1 MALIDRIKDI
11 FNRGANISLENPST
25 SIGDVLAEGLLS
37 DDIVVN
43 EATILSIPAVKRA
56 IGVIA
61 STIAGLPVNV
71 MKKQSG
77 GYLENQ
83 TDHVLKYLLNYEPN
97 AVNDKVVFYETLI
110 TNLLIHG
117 NGFAIIER
125 NKGTYGV
132 NALRLLHPDIVTVKV
147 LKNGGIRYE
156 INQIG
161 HGRKSYRP
169 DEIIHLQGSTT
180 NGFLGFSTLELN
192 RSMFELALHTIN
204 FGKAYY
210 RNGGFL
216 SGVIK
221 HPASLSDAAHKRLK
235 NSLSRY
241 SGSGKAGKQL
251 ILDEGMDYETLTISP
266 AQAGFVEVNNYLIG
280 EFSRIFG
287 VPPFLLQDLS
297 KSTMQNVE
305 TLNLA
310 FVKHTVIEHL
320 NRLESELSR
329 KLLTEAEK
337 MGGYCVKF
345 NLDDLLKADSK
356 TRGEYL
362 RNLFNIGALS
372 VDEIRLNEG
381 LVPLNTDGSGKHF
394 VQLNMADI
402 ESDAHNGKDKEPEKT
417 NNDEID
423 NDEEQ

>member
-1 MALIDRIKDI
+1 
-11 FNRGANISLENPST
+11 
-25 SIGDVLAEGLLS
+25 
-37 DDIVVN
+37 
-43 EATILSIPAVKRA
+43 
-56 IGVIA
+56 
-61 STIAGLPVNV
+61 
-71 MKKQSG
+71 
-77 GYLENQ
+77 
-83 TDHVLKYLLNYEPN
+83 
-97 AVNDKVVFYETLI
+97 
-110 TNLLIHG
+110 
-117 NGFAIIER
+117 
-125 NKGTYGV
+125 
-132 NALRLLHPDIVTVKV
+132 
-147 LKNGGIRYE
+147 
-156 INQIG
+156 
-161 HGRKSYRP
+161 
-169 DEIIHLQGSTT
+169 
-180 NGFLGFSTLELN
+180 
-192 RSMFELALHTIN
+192 
-204 FGKAYY
+204 
-210 RNGGFL
+210 
-216 SGVIK
+216 
-221 HPASLSDAAHKRLK
+221 
-235 NSLSRY
+235 
-241 SGSGKAGKQL
+241 
-251 ILDEGMDYETLTISP
+251 MDYQTLTISP

-381 LVPLNTDGSGKHF
+381 LVPLSTKGSGKHF

-402 ESDAHNGKDKEPEKT
+402 ESDAHNGKGKEVVKND
-417 NNDEID
+417 NNEID
-423 NDEEQ
+423 NNEEQ